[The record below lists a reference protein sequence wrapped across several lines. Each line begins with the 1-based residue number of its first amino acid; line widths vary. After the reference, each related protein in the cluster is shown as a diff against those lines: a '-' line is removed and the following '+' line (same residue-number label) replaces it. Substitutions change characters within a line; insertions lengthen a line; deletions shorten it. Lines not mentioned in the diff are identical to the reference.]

1 MQLSMTMNFTAVIL
15 LAAALF
21 CIGLYGAI
29 SRKSAV
35 EILMALEMMGMAIT
49 INLIA
54 IGRYVSPNPLD
65 SWFFAV
71 FLMVIA
77 AAEAGIGLALTIA
90 LYRRSRTGEV
100 DELDKLKG

>member
-1 MQLSMTMNFTAVIL
+1 MSWTVDFTAVLL

-21 CIGLYGAI
+21 CIGLFGAL

-35 EILMALEMMGMAIT
+35 GILMSLEMMGLAVI
-49 INLIA
+49 INLVTL
-54 IGRYVSPNPLD
+54 GRFVTPHPLD

-77 AAEAGIGLALTIA
+77 AAEIGIGLALTIA
-90 LYRRSRTGEV
+90 LYRRSHTSEV
-100 DELDKLKG
+100 DELDRLKG

>member
-1 MQLSMTMNFTAVIL
+1 MHLTVNFTAVIL

-21 CIGLYGAI
+21 CIGLYGAL

-35 EILMALEMMGMAIT
+35 GILMSLEMMGMAVA
-49 INLIA
+49 INLIT
-54 IGRYVSPNPLD
+54 IGRFVSPHPLD

-77 AAEAGIGLALTIA
+77 AAEMGIGLALTIA
-90 LYRRSRTGEV
+90 LYRRSHTSEV
-100 DELDKLKG
+100 DELDRLKG